1 MKRQIERFVQSGWAR
16 WWHRLQPVMASEYTS
31 ALLLLGWSLS
41 GLPGALASGGTIF
54 AGAYPN
60 LVLVIDEA
68 QGKVT
73 DRIPLTTGLPR
84 GLRLSYDRK
93 SIIVSTNDHNGWEV
107 LDLATRKITSHFVL
121 DDATHRYRINGGAP
135 DPQGKLLYASATEI
149 TKQIDRFEIGKPK
162 YTIIDMA
169 QQKIVKTVDQP
180 EETGRGGRGGG
191 GGGFGFAGG
200 GFEVSPDG
208 KYLYQFGATI
218 TVLNSSDF
226 SVVER
231 IELSQPDVENPGL
244 GGLLESIS
252 QPGEHVAVFNYSDPI
267 VHNRVF
273 GLARFDLNTRKF
285 DFSPIGPAPVAMA
298 NLRITPDKKMGYTVI
313 TNGTLG
319 NKRCEFWGIDLGNSK
334 LARTGEVPC
343 RSRYSFGISSD
354 GKKLYMYGAGFEI
367 DVYDAVT
374 FQHEATWDLG
384 NDMTGSMVVL
394 P

>member
-1 MKRQIERFVQSGWAR
+1 MKLIFVSLG
-16 WWHRLQPVMASEYTS
+16 LIS
-31 ALLLLGWSLS
+31 AI
-41 GLPGALASGGTIF
+41 ASGGTIF
-54 AGAYPN
+54 AGAYPDRI
-60 LVLVIDEA
+60 LVIDEA
-68 QGKVT
+68 QGKIV
-73 DRIPLTTGLPR
+73 DRIHLVTGLPR

-93 SIIVSTNDHNGWEV
+93 SIIVSTNDHSGFEV
-107 LDLATRKITSHFVL
+107 LDLASRKITNHFVL

-135 DPQGKLLYASATEI
+135 DPEGKLLYASTIEI
-149 TKQIDRFEIGKPK
+149 TKQIDRYAIGKPK

-180 EETGRGGRGGG
+180 EDEPGRGGRGGG
-191 GGGFGFAGG
+191 GGGRNGG

-208 KYLYQFGATI
+208 KYLYQFGSTV

-226 SVVER
+226 SIVEK
-231 IELSQPDVENPGL
+231 IDLAQPDAPAIENLGL

-252 QPGEHVAVFNYSDPI
+252 QPGEHVAIFNFSDPI

-285 DFSPIGPAPVAMA
+285 DFTAMGPAPVAMT
-298 NLRITPDKKMGYTVI
+298 NLRVTPDKKMGYTVI

-319 NKRCEFWGIDLGNSK
+319 NKRCEFWGLDLGTSK

-343 RSRYSFGISSD
+343 RSRYSFGISAN
-354 GKKLYMYGAGFEI
+354 GAKLYMYGAGFEI

-374 FQHEATWDLG
+374 FKHETTWDLN
-384 NDMTGSMVVL
+384 NDMTGGMVVL

>member
-1 MKRQIERFVQSGWAR
+1 MK
-16 WWHRLQPVMASEYTS
+16 QPIVI
-31 ALLLLGWSLS
+31 LGLFLS
-41 GLPGALASGGTIF
+41 GLSGALASGGTIY
-54 AGAYPN
+54 AGGYPN
-60 LVLVIDEA
+60 VILVVDEA

-84 GLRLSYDRK
+84 NLRLSYDRK
-93 SIIVSTNDHNGWEV
+93 SIIVSTNDHNGFEV

-149 TKQIDRFEIGKPK
+149 TKLVDRYEIGKQK

-169 QQKIVKTVDQP
+169 QQKIVKTVDEP
-180 EETGRGGRGGG
+180 EEGGRGGRGGG
-191 GGGFGFAGG
+191 GGGGGRGGG

-231 IELSQPDVENPGL
+231 IDLAQPDVENPGL

-252 QPGEHVAVFNYSDPI
+252 QPGEHVAVFNYADPI
-267 VHNRVF
+267 IHNRVF

-285 DFSPIGPAPVAMA
+285 DFTPIGPAPVAMT

-374 FQHEATWDLG
+374 FKHEATWDLG